1 MRLLTRSD
9 ECQVHS
15 VHYDIPG
22 SKWWAVCSRSTTPIH
37 EVPDDP
43 GASYDNHRSIGNF
56 QLLHIRNVLGTKD
69 KIRLTENILPYF
81 LAHEVNLN
89 RRGTPVMKQGWAV

>member
-1 MRLLTRSD
+1 MRSLTRSD
-9 ECQVHS
+9 ECQVQS
-15 VHYDIPG
+15 VHYDISG
-22 SKWWAVCSRSTTPIH
+22 SERWAVCSRSTAPIH

-56 QLLHIRNVLGTKD
+56 QLLHIRNVLVTKD
-69 KIRLTENILPYF
+69 KIRLTENIPPYF

-89 RRGTPVMKQGWAV
+89 RRGTPAMK